1 MIDISD
7 IFVCENCGVL
17 YDKSNSNIREL
28 FEEEYEKYYIYTC
41 PVCKHTEKEDYE
53 R

>member
-17 YDKSNSNIREL
+17 YDKSNRKCFKEL
-28 FEEEYEKYYIYTC
+28 DEQYDTYFEYTC
-41 PVCKHTEKEDYE
+41 PVCKHREKVYKE
-53 R
+53 